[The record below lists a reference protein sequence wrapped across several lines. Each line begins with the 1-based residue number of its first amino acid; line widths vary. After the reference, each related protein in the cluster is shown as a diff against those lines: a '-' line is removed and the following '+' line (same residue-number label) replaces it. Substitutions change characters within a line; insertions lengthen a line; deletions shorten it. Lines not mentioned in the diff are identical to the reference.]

1 MQLLKK
7 KNLKLFILPIL
18 LLIIFAII
26 FKSVISHYD
35 SITTTATPIFIDI
48 IFAKLLADR
57 YYNLYIHNKK
67 TDNKNNFIKDIKY
80 TLSLTTATP
89 IILYIIKSTGFI
101 QSTINNI
108 LIIIILTIIFTWI
121 LINEK

>member
-1 MQLLKK
+1 MHLFKK
-7 KNLKLFILPIL
+7 KNLKLVILPIL

-26 FKSVISHYD
+26 LKSVISHYD

-57 YYNLYIHNKK
+57 YYDLYVQSKK
-67 TDNKNNFIKDIKY
+67 TDNKKNFIKDIKY
-80 TLSLTTATP
+80 ILALTTATP
-89 IILYIIKSTGFI
+89 FLLYIIKTTGFI
-101 QSTINNI
+101 QSTINNT
-108 LIIIILTIIFTWI
+108 LIIVILTIIFTWI